1 MNNFYT
7 FVYPSLNFFFKFLI
21 FFLPRFKAGKLS
33 NQKKKKK
40 KKKILN
46 AMMKCFCAYNKKKKT

>member
-40 KKKILN
+40 KKKQ
-46 AMMKCFCAYNKKKKT
+46 KKKKKLRVKKKKQK